1 MEIVQG
7 IILKTS
13 PYSETQKI
21 IRIYTKEKG
30 YLSMISPSVVFK
42 RKTKTVHLLQ
52 ISEIEFFENE
62 KSDLHKLRQISPI
75 INLPELYFDIFK
87 MNILLLWGEILNLIL
102 KNEGKNEE
110 LFDYLTHS
118 IEYLNS
124 THNDIGNFNLYF
136 LYRLAGFIGFRI
148 NTSSWQE
155 NYVFNIND
163 GSFYPSDPAT
173 PYISGPNIISKVLPK
188 YDDSLS
194 AIFPDLVDCCSQK
207 NIDLPSIKKARSFLL
222 PMYRGVSIVSV
233 SISSIASFPICS
245 SLTAL

>member
-136 LYRLAGFIGFRI
+136 LYGRRI
-148 NTSSWQE
+148 T
-155 NYVFNIND
+155 F
-163 GSFYPSDPAT
+163 
-173 PYISGPNIISKVLPK
+173 
-188 YDDSLS
+188 
-194 AIFPDLVDCCSQK
+194 
-207 NIDLPSIKKARSFLL
+207 
-222 PMYRGVSIVSV
+222 
-233 SISSIASFPICS
+233 SISTTGAFILPIRPLRIFRDRIPLKSFTSYVLVLWPK
-245 SLTAL
+245 

>member
-118 IEYLNS
+118 IEYLNRPITTS
-124 THNDIGNFNLYF
+124 ETLT
-136 LYRLAGFIGFRI
+136 FIF
-148 NTSSWQE
+148 
-155 NYVFNIND
+155 
-163 GSFYPSDPAT
+163 
-173 PYISGPNIISKVLPK
+173 
-188 YDDSLS
+188 
-194 AIFPDLVDCCSQK
+194 
-207 NIDLPSIKKARSFLL
+207 
-222 PMYRGVSIVSV
+222 SIVWPVLSV
-233 SISSIASFPICS
+233 FGSTLLHGRRITFSISTTGAFILPIRHS
-245 SLTAL
+245 VYFGTEYR

>member
-30 YLSMISPSVVFK
+30 YLSMISSSVVFK

-173 PYISGPNIISKVLPK
+173 PYISGPNTAKIIYQLCTCPLAEIKAIPLNRNR
-188 YDDSLS
+188 
-194 AIFPDLVDCCSQK
+194 AIFYWMLSCFFTA
-207 NIDLPSIKKARSFLL
+207 SI
-222 PMYRGVSIVSV
+222 
-233 SISSIASFPICS
+233 
-245 SLTAL
+245 

>member
-118 IEYLNS
+118 EKITTFAITTSETL
-124 THNDIGNFNLYF
+124 T
-136 LYRLAGFIGFRI
+136 FIF
-148 NTSSWQE
+148 
-155 NYVFNIND
+155 
-163 GSFYPSDPAT
+163 
-173 PYISGPNIISKVLPK
+173 
-188 YDDSLS
+188 
-194 AIFPDLVDCCSQK
+194 
-207 NIDLPSIKKARSFLL
+207 
-222 PMYRGVSIVSV
+222 SIVWPVLSV
-233 SISSIASFPICS
+233 FGSTLLHGRRITFSISTTGAFILPIRPLRIFRDRIPLKSFTSYVLVLWPK
-245 SLTAL
+245 

>member
-163 GSFYPSDPAT
+163 GSFYPSAKIIYQLFTCPLAEIKAI
-173 PYISGPNIISKVLPK
+173 PLNLQSRNILLDVILLFYSIHL
-188 YDDSLS
+188 
-194 AIFPDLVDCCSQK
+194 
-207 NIDLPSIKKARSFLL
+207 NINFNIKSIQVIREVFA
-222 PMYRGVSIVSV
+222 
-233 SISSIASFPICS
+233 
-245 SLTAL
+245 

>member
-75 INLPELYFDIFK
+75 INLPELYFDIFTDFPFIVDRQRK
-87 MNILLLWGEILNLIL
+87 LFLLLDGLIYFDNLVISS
-102 KNEGKNEE
+102 EG
-110 LFDYLTHS
+110 
-118 IEYLNS
+118 
-124 THNDIGNFNLYF
+124 
-136 LYRLAGFIGFRI
+136 
-148 NTSSWQE
+148 Q
-155 NYVFNIND
+155 VFP
-163 GSFYPSDPAT
+163 GHF
-173 PYISGPNIISKVLPK
+173 
-188 YDDSLS
+188 
-194 AIFPDLVDCCSQK
+194 
-207 NIDLPSIKKARSFLL
+207 
-222 PMYRGVSIVSV
+222 YRGNR
-233 SISSIASFPICS
+233 
-245 SLTAL
+245 

>member
-118 IEYLNS
+118 IEYLTRPITTS
-124 THNDIGNFNLYF
+124 ETLT
-136 LYRLAGFIGFRI
+136 FIF
-148 NTSSWQE
+148 
-155 NYVFNIND
+155 
-163 GSFYPSDPAT
+163 
-173 PYISGPNIISKVLPK
+173 
-188 YDDSLS
+188 
-194 AIFPDLVDCCSQK
+194 
-207 NIDLPSIKKARSFLL
+207 
-222 PMYRGVSIVSV
+222 SIVWPVLSV
-233 SISSIASFPICS
+233 FGSTLLHGRRITFSISTTGAFILPIRPLRIFRDRIPLKSFTSYVLVLWPK
-245 SLTAL
+245 

>member
-124 THNDIGNFNLYF
+124 THNDIGNFNLY
-136 LYRLAGFIGFRI
+136 
-148 NTSSWQE
+148 
-155 NYVFNIND
+155 
-163 GSFYPSDPAT
+163 
-173 PYISGPNIISKVLPK
+173 
-188 YDDSLS
+188 
-194 AIFPDLVDCCSQK
+194 
-207 NIDLPSIKKARSFLL
+207 
-222 PMYRGVSIVSV
+222 SIVWPVLSV
-233 SISSIASFPICS
+233 FGSTLLHGRRITFSISTTGAFILPIRPLRIFRDRIPLKSFTSYVLVLWPK
-245 SLTAL
+245 

>member
-1 MEIVQG
+1 
-7 IILKTS
+7 
-13 PYSETQKI
+13 
-21 IRIYTKEKG
+21 
-30 YLSMISPSVVFK
+30 MISPSVVFK

-136 LYRLAGFIGFRI
+136 LYRLRRTRLDRRRVRYRAVCVLYLARHI
-148 NTSSWQE
+148 
-155 NYVFNIND
+155 Y
-163 GSFYPSDPAT
+163 SD
-173 PYISGPNIISKVLPK
+173 
-188 YDDSLS
+188 
-194 AIFPDLVDCCSQK
+194 
-207 NIDLPSIKKARSFLL
+207 ARSQYFFLSDGNRNHKQNSRSGYIQHCRCYGL
-222 PMYRGVSIVSV
+222 RSRYGRSASV
-233 SISSIASFPICS
+233 FQFRRYGAYGSACGDRACFVYFKVCDR
-245 SLTAL
+245 